1 MKKNINKEFLPLNSH
16 TPLSNIC
23 YENMQSYQHM
33 VDIIFVV
40 QGLHQIVC
48 YVTVLYNDKIYCIL
62 TPLSN
67 IISLNSFILSSSESI
82 FFFSCAGTFLVVW
95 TTATGSSA
103 GGACSS

>member
-1 MKKNINKEFLPLNSH
+1 MKENINKEFLPLNSH
-16 TPLSNIC
+16 TPLSNVC
-23 YENMQSYQHM
+23 NENMKYYQHM
-33 VDIIFVV
+33 VDIIFGV
-40 QGLHQIVC
+40 QGLHQNCLLCHCI
-48 YVTVLYNDKIYCIL
+48 YNDKIYCIP